1 MSILCT
7 LRENL
12 STTDNMPEQE
22 KGVITKGVGGVFTVR
37 CDDGSM
43 RLCQIRGNLR
53 LKKMTPLVGDKV
65 ITGDSGDPDIP
76 FVLEKILPRK
86 NFLIRPPLANLD
98 TLLLVFAC
106 ADPVPDLKLLDKM
119 LIISG
124 TLKIDPVILFT
135 KSDKDSQACDK
146 LVKIYKDAGFPC
158 FAITKDEPVSDE
170 IRSYIGR
177 GLTGLAG
184 PSGVGKSTFCNNI
197 LGEGTMKVGDISDRL
212 KRGKHTTRHAEL
224 FEFGEG
230 FITDTPGFTSLDL
243 FEVGVL
249 YTDVAGGYP
258 EIRRASSECKFA
270 DCRHIAE
277 KQCRVRELIGNGID
291 EGRYTRYREFYE
303 YLYSRRPNSAG
314 GYK

>member
-1 MSILCT
+1 MSDQ
-7 LRENL
+7 RN
-12 STTDNMPEQE
+12 
-22 KGVITKGVGGVFTVR
+22 GVITKGVGGVFTVR
-37 CDDGSM
+37 CDDGSY
-43 RLCQIRGNLR
+43 RLCQIRGNIR
-53 LKKMTPLVGDKV
+53 LKKITPLVGDKV
-65 ITGDSGDPDIP
+65 LTGESGDPDIP

-86 NFLIRPPLANLD
+86 NYLIRPPLANLD
-98 TLLLVFAC
+98 TLLLIFAC
-106 ADPVPDLKLLDKM
+106 EDPVPDLKLLDKM

-124 TLKIDPVILFT
+124 RLGIKPVILFS
-135 KSDKDSQACDK
+135 KSDKDPASADK
-146 LVKIYKDAGFPC
+146 YVSIYKNAGFDC
-158 FAITKDEPVSDE
+158 FPMTKHEPVPDE
-170 IRSYIGR
+170 VKNLIKT

-184 PSGVGKSTFCNNI
+184 PSGVGKSTFCNNL

-224 FEFGEG
+224 FEYEDG

-258 EIRRASSECKFA
+258 EIREASYGCKFD

-277 KQCRVRELIGNGID
+277 KQCAVRDLVGDSID
-291 EGRYTRYREFYE
+291 EGRYARYREFYE

>member
-1 MSILCT
+1 
-7 LRENL
+7 
-12 STTDNMPEQE
+12 MPDKLE
-22 KGVITKGVGGVFTVR
+22 GVITKGVGGVFTVR
-37 CDDGSM
+37 CLDGSY

-65 ITGDSGDPDIP
+65 LIGESGDPDIP

-98 TLLLVFAC
+98 TLLLIFAC
-106 ADPVPDLKLLDKM
+106 EDPVPDLKLLDKM
-119 LIISG
+119 LIISAQLG
-124 TLKIDPVILFT
+124 IKPVILFS
-135 KSDKDSQACDK
+135 KSDKDPESADK
-146 LVKIYKDAGFPC
+146 YVSIYKNAGFDC
-158 FAITKDEPVSDE
+158 FPMTKDEPVPDE
-170 IRSYIGR
+170 IKVLIKT

-184 PSGVGKSTFCNNI
+184 PSGVGKSTFCNNL

-224 FEFGEG
+224 FEYEDG

-249 YTDVAGGYP
+249 YTDVSGGYP
-258 EIRRASSECKFA
+258 EMRAASSECKFA

-277 KQCRVRELIGNGID
+277 KQCHVRELIGDGID
-291 EGRYTRYREFYE
+291 EGRYDRYREFYE

>member
-1 MSILCT
+1 
-7 LRENL
+7 
-12 STTDNMPEQE
+12 MPDKLE
-22 KGVITKGVGGVFTVR
+22 GVITKGVGGVFTVR
-37 CDDGSM
+37 CHDGSY

-65 ITGDSGDPDIP
+65 LIGDSGDPDIP

-98 TLLLVFAC
+98 TLLLIFAC
-106 ADPVPDLKLLDKM
+106 EDPVPDLKLLDKM
-119 LIISG
+119 LIISAQLG
-124 TLKIDPVILFT
+124 IKPVILFS
-135 KSDKDSQACDK
+135 KSDKDPKSADNY
-146 LVKIYKDAGFPC
+146 VSIYKNAGFDC
-158 FAITKDEPVSDE
+158 FSMTKDEPISDE
-170 IRSYIGR
+170 VKDLIKT

-184 PSGVGKSTFCNNI
+184 PSGVGKSTFCNNL

-224 FEFGEG
+224 FEYEDG

-249 YTDVAGGYP
+249 YTDVSGGYP
-258 EIRRASSECKFA
+258 EMVRASSECKFA

-277 KQCRVRELIGNGID
+277 KQCRVRELIGDGID
-291 EGRYTRYREFYE
+291 EGRYDRYREFYE